1 MYHEQIQFLVIYI
14 REAHPMDGRRPGK
27 DHGIYDPTT
36 IEERRGLAVRC
47 EAAMAHGIQ
56 TYVDEMDDPVSKA
69 YAAKPTRLYLV
80 GLDGLVTYAG
90 SNSDYIKS
98 SIA

>member
-1 MYHEQIQFLVIYI
+1 MLKSFRKAAYY
-14 REAHPMDGRRPGK
+14 RR
-27 DHGIYDPTT
+27 
-36 IEERRGLAVRC
+36 
-47 EAAMAHGIQ
+47 
-56 TYVDEMDDPVSKA
+56 A